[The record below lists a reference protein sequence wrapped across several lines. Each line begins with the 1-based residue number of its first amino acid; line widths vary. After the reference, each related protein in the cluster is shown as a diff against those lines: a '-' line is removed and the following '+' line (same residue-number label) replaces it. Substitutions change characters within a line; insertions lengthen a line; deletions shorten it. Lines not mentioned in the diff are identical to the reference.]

1 MKTFWKNFGK
11 LYLEEIIILTPF
23 ADGVDRIIAD
33 VVLDSFSDMKILV
46 LLPFGEAI
54 YKNTFGNGLKVNNIS
69 QAESI
74 KEYENLLE
82 RIKKT

>member
-1 MKTFWKNFGK
+1 M
-11 LYLEEIIILTPF
+11 
-23 ADGVDRIIAD
+23 
-33 VVLDSFSDMKILV
+33 DSFSDMKILV